1 MVELFQGQP
10 CRRIRIACGDTA
22 LVALQGAHVL
32 SWISGGRERMFLS
45 SANHWDGHTP
55 IRGGIPVC
63 FPQFNA
69 RGNLPRH
76 GFARNLP
83 WQVAQPSEQADHA
96 QIDCTLSADDYTRT
110 LWPHAFAA
118 HLRISITPGQLQV
131 TLSVDNQGPTALSF
145 SGALHTYLAVDAIA
159 HVRLTGLGGQAEWD
173 ALTDARALAAADLRF
188 DGEFDRVY
196 AAAAAPL
203 LLEDGA
209 HRLEIA
215 QSPQWA
221 DTVVWNPG
229 QSKCAGMA
237 DMPPDGFSRMLC
249 VEAAQVFYPIEVPA
263 SGHWQGWQRLRV
275 VA

>member
-10 CRRIRIACGDTA
+10 CRRIRIACGDTV
-22 LVALQGAHVL
+22 LVAVQGAHVL
-32 SWISGGRERMFLS
+32 SWVSGGRERLFLS
-45 SANHWDGHTP
+45 PANRWDGRTA

-69 RGNLPRH
+69 RGSLPRH

-83 WQVAQPSEQADHA
+83 WEAAQPLEQSDHA
-96 QIDCTLSADDYTRT
+96 QLDCTLAANDHTRT
-110 LWPHAFAA
+110 IWPPAFQAQ
-118 HLRISITPGQLQV
+118 LRITITPGQLQV
-131 TLSVDNQGPTALSF
+131 TLSVDNPGPAALSF

-159 HVRLTGLGGQAEWD
+159 HARLTGLGGQAEWD
-173 ALTDARALAAADLRF
+173 ALTDARAPADAALRF

-209 HRLEIA
+209 HRVEIA

-229 QSKCAGMA
+229 QAQCAAMA
-237 DMPPDGFSRMLC
+237 DMTPDGFSRMLC
-249 VEAAQVFYPIEVPA
+249 VEAAQVFHPIDVPA
-263 SGHWQGWQRLRV
+263 AGHWQGWQRLRV

>member
-10 CRRIRIACGDTA
+10 CRRIRIACGDTV
-22 LVALQGAHVL
+22 LVAVQGAHVL
-32 SWISGGRERMFLS
+32 SWVSGGRERLFLS
-45 SANHWDGHTP
+45 PANRWDGRTA

-69 RGNLPRH
+69 RGSLPRH

-83 WQVAQPSEQADHA
+83 WEAAQPLEQSDHA
-96 QIDCTLSADDYTRT
+96 QLDCTLAADDHTRT
-110 LWPHAFAA
+110 IWPPAFQAQ
-118 HLRISITPGQLQV
+118 LRITITPGQLQV
-131 TLSVDNQGPTALSF
+131 TLSVDNPGPAALSF

-159 HVRLTGLGGQAEWD
+159 HARLTGLGGQAEWD
-173 ALTDARALAAADLRF
+173 ALTDARAPADAALRF
-188 DGEFDRVY
+188 DGAFDRVY

-209 HRLEIA
+209 HRVEIA

-229 QSKCAGMA
+229 QAQCAAMA
-237 DMPPDGFSRMLC
+237 DMTPDGFSRMLC
-249 VEAAQVFYPIEVPA
+249 VEAAQVFHPVDVPA
-263 SGHWQGWQRLRV
+263 AGHWQGWQRLRV

>member
-32 SWISGGRERMFLS
+32 SWVSGGRELLFLS
-45 SANHWDGHTP
+45 PANHWDGRTA

-83 WQVAQPSEQADHA
+83 WQAAQPVEHAEHA
-96 QIDCTLSADDYTRT
+96 QLDCTLRADDHIRAM
-110 LWPHAFAA
+110 WPREFEAQ
-118 HLRISITPGQLQV
+118 LRVTITPGQLKV
-131 TLSVDNQGPTALSF
+131 TLSVDNQGTTPLSF
-145 SGALHTYLAVDAIA
+145 SAALHTYLAVDAIA
-159 HVRLTGLGGQAEWD
+159 QARLSGLGGQAEWD
-173 ALTDARALAAADLRF
+173 ALTDARASADVALRF

-196 AAAAAPL
+196 AAAATPL
-203 LLEDGA
+203 LLEDGVQQ
-209 HRLEIA
+209 LEIT

-229 QSKCAGMA
+229 QTKCAAMA
-237 DMPPDGFSRMLC
+237 DMTPDGFSRMLC
-249 VEAAQVFYPIEVPA
+249 VEAAQVFHPVNVPA
-263 SGHWQGWQRLRV
+263 AGSWQGWQRLRV

>member
-22 LVALQGAHVL
+22 LVAVQGAHVL
-32 SWISGGRERMFLS
+32 SWVSGGRECLFLS
-45 SANHWDGHTP
+45 PANRWDGRTA

-76 GFARNLP
+76 GFARNLA
-83 WQVAQPSEQADHA
+83 WQVASGSEHADQA
-96 QIDCTLSADDYTRT
+96 QLDCTLAADGHTRAM
-110 LWPHAFAA
+110 WPQEFEAQ
-118 HLRISITPGQLQV
+118 LRVTITPGQLQV

-159 HVRLTGLGGQAEWD
+159 RARLTGLGGQAEWD
-173 ALTDARALAAADLRF
+173 ALTDARAPADAALRF
-188 DGEFDRVY
+188 EGEFDRVY

-209 HRLEIA
+209 RRIEIA

-221 DTVVWNPG
+221 YTVVWNPG
-229 QSKCAGMA
+229 QTKCAAMS
-237 DMPPDGFSRMLC
+237 DMTPDGFSRMLC
-249 VEAAQVFYPIEVPA
+249 VEAAQVFHPVDVPVA
-263 SGHWQGWQRLRV
+263 GRWQGWQRLRV

>member
-1 MVELFQGQP
+1 MAELFQGQP

-32 SWISGGRERMFLS
+32 SWVSGGRERLFLS
-45 SANHWDGHTP
+45 PANRWDSRTA

-69 RGNLPRH
+69 RGSLPRH

-83 WQVAQPSEQADHA
+83 WQLTSPSEHAD
-96 QIDCTLSADDYTRT
+96 QSQLDCTLAADDHTRAM
-110 LWPHAFAA
+110 WPQEFEAQ
-118 HLRISITPGQLQV
+118 LRVTITPGQLQV

-159 HVRLTGLGGQAEWD
+159 QARLTGLGGQAEWD
-173 ALTDARALAAADLRF
+173 ALTDARAPADAALRF

-203 LLEDGA
+203 LLEDGV
-209 HRLEIA
+209 HRVEIA

-229 QSKCAGMA
+229 QAKCAAMT
-237 DMPPDGFSRMLC
+237 DMTPNGFSRMLC
-249 VEAAQVFYPIEVPA
+249 VEAAQVFHPIEVPA
-263 SGHWQGWQRLRV
+263 AGHWQGWQRLRV

>member
-22 LVALQGAHVL
+22 LVAVQGAQVL
-32 SWISGGRERMFLS
+32 SWVSGGRERLFLS
-45 SANHWDGHTP
+45 PANRWDGRTA

-69 RGNLPRH
+69 RGSLPRH

-83 WQVAQPSEQADHA
+83 WEAAQPLEQSDHA
-96 QIDCTLSADDYTRT
+96 QLDCTLAADDHTRT
-110 LWPHAFAA
+110 IWPPAFQAQ
-118 HLRISITPGQLQV
+118 LRITITPGQLQV
-131 TLSVDNQGPTALSF
+131 TLSVDNPGPAALSF

-159 HVRLTGLGGQAEWD
+159 HARLTGLGGQAEWD
-173 ALTDARALAAADLRF
+173 ALTDARAPADAALRF
-188 DGEFDRVY
+188 DGAFDRVY

-209 HRLEIA
+209 HRVEIA

-229 QSKCAGMA
+229 QAQCAAMA
-237 DMPPDGFSRMLC
+237 DMTPDGFSRMLC
-249 VEAAQVFYPIEVPA
+249 VEAAQVFHPIGVPA
-263 SGHWQGWQRLRV
+263 AGHWQGWQRLRV